1 MFKWADN
8 QKAIQMATMHTLAF
22 LSMQRRLRLK
32 RGSPTAPTTPMVLR
46 LEHQT
51 LFFDEKR
58 AQFVPLSSTITARME
73 SDPTAASSLAG
84 ETTAQR
90 SGWIAHVPR
99 HRVHGIRR
107 RRRSGNSLEV
117 PTARPALPSMEPIR
131 ETEGTSHTLSTTCT
145 TCTTSRIIHGHGVV
159 ITCRA
164 WPLTCLVQVNKGRCI
179 THPRN
184 QRWSVAVGTAASMR
198 KHRRQ

>member
-1 MFKWADN
+1 MKEVFKWADN

-51 LFFDEKR
+51 LFFDEKH
-58 AQFVPLSSTITARME
+58 AQFVPLSSTITARMD
-73 SDPTAASSLAG
+73 SDPTA
-84 ETTAQR
+84 
-90 SGWIAHVPR
+90 WIAHVPR

-117 PTARPALPSMEPIR
+117 PTARLALPSMEPIR

-159 ITCRA
+159 IMCRA

-184 QRWSVAVGTAASMR
+184 
-198 KHRRQ
+198 